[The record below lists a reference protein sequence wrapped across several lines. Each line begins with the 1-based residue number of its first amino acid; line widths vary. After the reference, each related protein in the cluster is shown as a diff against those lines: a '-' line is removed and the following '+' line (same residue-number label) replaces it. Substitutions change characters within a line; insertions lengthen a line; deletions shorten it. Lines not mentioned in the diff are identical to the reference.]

1 MPRPGE
7 PFGDDLID
15 VGNPGTGSDD
25 TDLDIVLVDDEDT
38 GPDREWS
45 EERDAPLRGQNERD
59 ESGSDALDEIEESPI
74 NFDDP
79 RFQEKLNAERRQR
92 EEYERQSL
100 EQQERTEQALV
111 EAEKR
116 NIAIQ
121 QDSFRLALDGV
132 DVRIRTTT
140 EALKMARSDQDYSA
154 ETDLEQQLNEL
165 RQIRSQIEA
174 NQSKLP
180 NAEQLDQDFRRHVEN
195 RRQQYQAQRSQSDA
209 PRALNPKAEQ
219 WQKANA
225 WMSDSSRSKERNALI
240 EINNALVSE
249 GYDANKDEFFGEL
262 SRRMA
267 RRFPDLGV
275 KSLAG
280 NASSNSAQQPRTQN
294 GQFAK
299 APPVAASRSS
309 APPNPQGQQTA
320 KRGQVTLDASDIRM
334 MRNLRLDPN
343 DKAAQSYFAKQKYE
357 RLQKEQL
364 GRR

>member
-15 VGNPGTGSDD
+15 VGNPTTGSGDEF
-25 TDLDIVLVDDEDT
+25 DLDITLVGDDEGGGDI
-38 GPDREWS
+38 EWS
-45 EERDAPLRGQNERD
+45 PERDQALKGQNEED
-59 ESGSDALDEIEESPI
+59 GSDTLEEVAESPAQI
-74 NFDDP
+74 DDQ
-79 RFQEKLNAERRQR
+79 RFQDRLNAERRQR
-92 EEYERQSL
+92 EEYERQAL

-140 EALKMARSDQDYSA
+140 EALKMARAEQDYGT
-154 ETDLEQQLNEL
+154 ETDLEQQLQEL
-165 RQIRSQIEA
+165 RQIRGQIEA
-174 NQSKLP
+174 NQAKLP
-180 NAEQLDQDFRRHVEN
+180 DANQIDQDFRRHVEQ
-195 RRQQYQAQRSQSDA
+195 RRQQYQSRQGQSDA

-225 WMSDSSRSKERNALI
+225 WMSDTSRAKEKQALI

-267 RRFPDLGV
+267 RRFPELGV
-275 KSLAG
+275 KSLQG
-280 NASSNSAQQPRTQN
+280 QSSSNAQAQPRNQQ

-299 APPVAASRSS
+299 APPVASSRSS
-309 APPNPQGQQTA
+309 APPNPQGQNKP
-320 KRGQVTLDASDIRM
+320 KRGAVQLDASDIRM

-343 DKAAQSYFAKQKYE
+343 DKQAQAYFARQKYE

-364 GRR
+364 AKR